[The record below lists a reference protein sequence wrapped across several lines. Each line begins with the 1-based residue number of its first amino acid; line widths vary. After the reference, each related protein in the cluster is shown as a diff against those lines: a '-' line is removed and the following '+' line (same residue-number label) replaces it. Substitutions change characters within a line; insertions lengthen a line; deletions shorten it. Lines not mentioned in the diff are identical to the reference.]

1 MSAYSR
7 SRLDLLGIPRLV
19 VTNLRKAGITT
30 TEGLTALNAEE
41 VLGLFGVAQTSLTRI
56 EAALENRGLA
66 LSNHATMIVSN
77 SGRLVEKERPLS
89 SAVVKGY
96 VASVALLRKQADEA
110 QAEADLLRKVAANYK
125 AAGRPSTKQVIW

>member
-56 EAALENRGLA
+56 EAALEKRGLA
-66 LSNHATMIVSN
+66 LSNHATKIVAP
-77 SGRLVEKERPLS
+77 SGRIVERPLS

-125 AAGRPSTKQVIW
+125 AAGRPSTKQVSW